1 MLLRPLSYY
10 PLELHFFSFY
20 FEPILTKF
28 WSQITVFF
36 FFENSAWAMK
46 ASPLV
51 QIALY
56 GENVLHSFYCSEHT
70 RILLLF
76 IFKFSESAQKYNS
89 VLSPC
94 IKFLISN
101 FFQIKKSL
109 NNIIRSLKIYI
120 FQVFQIQ
127 WSRSGGKHRLCQQ
140 KLPGICRVF
149 FCFVMFLN

>member
-120 FQVFQIQ
+120 YFRSFRSSGVEVVESIVFVSRNFQVFAAF
-127 WSRSGGKHRLCQQ
+127 SSALK
-140 KLPGICRVF
+140 
-149 FCFVMFLN
+149 CF